1 MNLATILQDSA
12 NGYMAAA
19 MAKRVGSDI
28 VRQVP
33 YPVIGVAAVL
43 GMLAGVMI
51 NRRRRSARR

>member
-1 MNLATILQDSA
+1 MNVATLLQDSA
-12 NGYMAAA
+12 NGYMAAT

-33 YPVIGVAAVL
+33 YPVIGAVAVL

-51 NRRRRSARR
+51 NRRRRSTRR